1 MYHVVYR
8 NDHKCVQN
16 SMTSDLHPATGTTQT
31 DEHPPNY
38 ESNGHQS
45 SSEEDSFLSTFATFD
60 QSIELSSEG
69 WSLEHIM
76 PNYGMK
82 PEPPLPNNSDSPF
95 MDALNNIGED
105 VDANLLQSLSFNGGD
120 RDWRNKKM
128 EFQSAA
134 YDREGAI
141 EEEII
146 HGRDMAE
153 ELQNMLL
160 RPNGDLWQ
168 GPAVMLIEGVLR
180 SFTKSLSLLKSIE
193 ASNHVLNFK
202 SSCSMDQKV
211 DKNSK
216 KKRDASDE
224 WTINSAAP
232 FHDEHQWRK
241 YGQKV
246 IRGSKFP
253 RSYYR
258 CANQQTCPATKQVQ
272 QLDLRDPPIYR
283 VVYRNNHNCLHKSTS
298 TTSKKSNKHPPKSES
313 EENSFLSTFTTDDQS
328 LQSNSGGFWSLDHV
342 ISNYRLKL
350 DSPLP
355 SCSSSFHCV
364 DDLNGVGGDGVGFSN
379 G

>member
-1 MYHVVYR
+1 
-8 NDHKCVQN
+8 
-16 SMTSDLHPATGTTQT
+16 
-31 DEHPPNY
+31 
-38 ESNGHQS
+38 
-45 SSEEDSFLSTFATFD
+45 
-60 QSIELSSEG
+60 
-69 WSLEHIM
+69 
-76 PNYGMK
+76 
-82 PEPPLPNNSDSPF
+82 
-95 MDALNNIGED
+95 
-105 VDANLLQSLSFNGGD
+105 
-120 RDWRNKKM
+120 M

-180 SFTKSLSLLKSIE
+180 SFAKSLSLLKSIE
-193 ASNHVLNFK
+193 VSNHVLNFK
-202 SSCSMDQKV
+202 SSCWMDRKV

-216 KKRDASDE
+216 KKRDLSDSDE

-258 CANQQTCPATKQVQ
+258 CANQQTCPTTKQVQ

-283 VVYRNNHNCLHKSTS
+283 VVYRNSHNCLHKSTS

-313 EENSFLSTFTTDDQS
+313 EENFFLSTFTTDDQS
-328 LQSNSGGFWSLDHV
+328 LQSNSGGFWSLEHV
-342 ISNYRLKL
+342 ISNYGLKL

-355 SCSSSFHCV
+355 SCRSSVLCV
-364 DDLNGVGGDGVGFSN
+364 DDLNGVGGDGVDADLR
-379 G
+379 